1 MKPSYKLNTIMTLGL
16 VLLIG
21 TVSHAFVIAV
31 PHDANMVQQAN
42 LIVSGVIDFDDANEP
57 VISVDK
63 IFKGDFNINEN
74 LGLKLE
80 KPIWAFSLGGFL
92 KPYHGKKVIVLG
104 KYNKPEKI
112 LVLPWYVG
120 SIWPYGT
127 KGQKESYFPSETYKE
142 CEEFLIA
149 LLAYREMGKK
159 DKDTL
164 IGKLLDDVNLPGK
177 RCAVLSYSGEMLS
190 KALGDKELEK
200 QFYAALL
207 AEVVTNNFT
216 DPCTVNNVAY
226 LSPRMPPSICAT
238 YFLNVSKQKNNKS
251 SKLAF
256 SRAKSILRIRRM
268 IKKGEVK
275 NPAQLES
282 VMKEKLGPLELMDA
296 KKALKIYDSKNQRL
310 RQSADKIIMLALRDE
325 EKPGD
330 SIKDKK
336 AFWQRKIQQK
346 EDARQKISK

>member
-1 MKPSYKLNTIMTLGL
+1 MTLGL

-21 TVSHAFVIAV
+21 TVSNATIILG
-31 PHDANMVQQAN
+31 PLDANMVQQAN

-57 VISVDK
+57 IISVDK
-63 IFKGDFNINEN
+63 VFKGNLNINESV
-74 LGLKLE
+74 GLKLE
-80 KPIWAFSLGGFL
+80 KPIWAFSLGDFL
-92 KPYHGKKVIVLG
+92 KPYLGEQVIVLG
-104 KYNKPEKI
+104 KYNEPEKV
-112 LVLPWYVG
+112 LVLPWWVG

-142 CEEFLIA
+142 CEEFLLA

-207 AEVVTNNFT
+207 AEVVINNST

-296 KKALKIYDSKNQRL
+296 KEALKIYDSKNQRL
-310 RQSADKIIMLALRDE
+310 RQSADKIIRLALRDE
-325 EKPGD
+325 EEPGD

>member
-127 KGQKESYFPSETYKE
+127 KGQKESYFPSET
-142 CEEFLIA
+142 
-149 LLAYREMGKK
+149 
-159 DKDTL
+159 
-164 IGKLLDDVNLPGK
+164 
-177 RCAVLSYSGEMLS
+177 
-190 KALGDKELEK
+190 
-200 QFYAALL
+200 
-207 AEVVTNNFT
+207 
-216 DPCTVNNVAY
+216 
-226 LSPRMPPSICAT
+226 
-238 YFLNVSKQKNNKS
+238 
-251 SKLAF
+251 
-256 SRAKSILRIRRM
+256 
-268 IKKGEVK
+268 
-275 NPAQLES
+275 
-282 VMKEKLGPLELMDA
+282 
-296 KKALKIYDSKNQRL
+296 
-310 RQSADKIIMLALRDE
+310 
-325 EKPGD
+325 
-330 SIKDKK
+330 
-336 AFWQRKIQQK
+336 
-346 EDARQKISK
+346 